1 MYFWTF
7 LSSDVKRKKNYGQF
21 EDNYRGTR
29 RGKQNK
35 TKQNAKKI
43 KDPLC
48 LFVGRD
54 PVVHLQQTEKMVDCE
69 INTLEIKII
78 TFFLEMTGNIHLL
91 LAGLEK
97 VL

>member
-1 MYFWTF
+1 M
-7 LSSDVKRKKNYGQF
+7 LREKKPM
-21 EDNYRGTR
+21 DNLKIITEA
-29 RGKQNK
+29 QEEENK
-35 TKQNAKKI
+35 TKQNKTLAKKI

-69 INTLEIKII
+69 INTLEIEII

>member
-1 MYFWTF
+1 M
-7 LSSDVKRKKNYGQF
+7 
-21 EDNYRGTR
+21 DNLKIVTEA
-29 RGKQNK
+29 QEENK
-35 TKQNAKKI
+35 TKQNTCKKI

-54 PVVHLQQTEKMVDCE
+54 PVVHLQQTEKMVDSE
-69 INTLEIKII
+69 INTLEIEII